1 VPRPCPGTFA
11 SDSGATLLRVT
22 DLGIAAVVVTGIA
35 GITGLMLLSLLR
47 AGRRQGKG
55 PERDREDADRE

>member
-1 VPRPCPGTFA
+1 
-11 SDSGATLLRVT
+11 VT